1 MNNKQKIITSLFL
14 LAILFQVLLLFSFQ
28 AKKEISTQRGV
39 KIVVSTIPVDPRS
52 LFRGDYINLNYEFSG
67 INLDKVKHD
76 RTYFHR
82 GQKVFVKLSKVGDD
96 WKAVRVSSKP
106 IKDIGP
112 DEVVLRGSVG
122 KRPRRKSINVAYGIE
137 SYFVPEGEGKY
148 IEKEMF
154 KKRVKV
160 ELSID
165 KKGYASA
172 GKIFIDEKEVKF
184 R

>member
-28 AKKEISTQRGV
+28 AKKEISIQRGV
-39 KIVVSTIPVDPRS
+39 KIVVRTIPVDPRS

-67 INLDKVKHD
+67 IDLNKVKRD
-76 RTYFHR
+76 STYFHR

-96 WKAVRVSSKP
+96 WKVVQVSSKP

-112 DEVVLRGSVG
+112 DEVMIRGSVG
-122 KRPRRKSINVAYGIE
+122 RRPSKNFINVAYSIE
-137 SYFVPEGEGKY
+137 SYFVPEGKGKY
-148 IEKEMF
+148 IEKEIF
-154 KKRVKV
+154 EKRVKV

-165 KKGYASA
+165 KNGYASA
-172 GKIFIDEKEVKF
+172 RKIFIDEKEVKF